1 MEIIF
6 KKDSFILAFVMQF
19 KVNLKVCKRVLVGD
33 TNETVIEDNTGS
45 GSYLGNTYNKKVTCS
60 NGFFH
65 LELVEDLISD

>member
-1 MEIIF
+1 M
-6 KKDSFILAFVMQF
+6 
-19 KVNLKVCKRVLVGD
+19 CKHVLVGD

-45 GSYLGNTYNKKVTCS
+45 WSYLGNTYNKKVTCS